1 MSTLVFAAGMALTLG
16 SMVVV
21 ATIVRMLV
29 NVQRHAR
36 LQGITKLVPIPLD
49 SALIIG
55 AGLFAFTLGIL
66 LMAASFA

>member
-16 SMVVV
+16 SAVVL

-29 NVQRHAR
+29 NAQKNAR
-36 LQGITKLVPIPLD
+36 SQGITKLVPIPLD
-49 SALIIG
+49 SAVIIG
-55 AGLFAFTLGIL
+55 AGLFAFIVGIL